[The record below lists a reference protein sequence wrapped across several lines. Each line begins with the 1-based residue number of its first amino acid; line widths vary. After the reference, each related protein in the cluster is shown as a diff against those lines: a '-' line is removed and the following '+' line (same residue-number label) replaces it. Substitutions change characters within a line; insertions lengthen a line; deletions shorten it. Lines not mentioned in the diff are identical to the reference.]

1 MAYKRGA
8 DGVAKKGKTE
18 GKNLGDTGPTVGIEK
33 GPKSTGSKGGKRNID
48 MKTMGRGLAK
58 VAAQKRG

>member
-18 GKNLGDTGPTVGIEK
+18 GKNLGNEGVKVLGM
-33 GPKSTGSKGGKRNID
+33 KGGKKAVGVSSD
-48 MKTMGRGLAK
+48 SMKSMGRNLAR
-58 VAAQKRG
+58 VANQG

>member
-18 GKNLGDTGPTVGIEK
+18 GKNLGNEGAKVLGM
-33 GPKSTGSKGGKRNID
+33 KGGKKTAGVSSES
-48 MKTMGRGLAK
+48 MKSMGRNLAR
-58 VAAQKRG
+58 VANQG